1 MDLEQEMQDLL
12 HEENYLSE
20 LISQLSELKYRKGY
34 DYCAKDIG
42 KLLDELEDK
51 KEKIQ
56 ETIKDLTDEIVMTTE
71 AYATEY
77 LGVKEPVELAFWEY

>member
-56 ETIKDLTDEIVMTTE
+56 EDIKDLTDNIIMAAEVYAGDCIVGGE
-71 AYATEY
+71 Q
-77 LGVKEPVELAFWEY
+77 VESYIWDY

>member
-42 KLLDELEDK
+42 KLLDELEEK

-56 ETIKDLTDEIVMTTE
+56 EDIKDLTNNIIMAAEVYAGDYIVGGE
-71 AYATEY
+71 QAESYIWDY
-77 LGVKEPVELAFWEY
+77 

>member
-12 HEENYLSE
+12 HEESYLSE

-56 ETIKDLTDEIVMTTE
+56 EDIKDLTNNIVMAAE
-71 AYATEY
+71 VCAGEY
-77 LGVKEPVELAFWEY
+77 CNNTDAADNYI

>member
-51 KEKIQ
+51 KEKIHENIQ
-56 ETIKDLTDEIVMTTE
+56 DLTDEIIMSTE
-71 AYATEY
+71 AYASEY
-77 LGVKEPVELAFWEY
+77 LGVKEPVETIIWEY

>member
-12 HEENYLSE
+12 HEESYLSE

-34 DYCAKDIG
+34 DNCAKDVG
-42 KLLDELEDK
+42 KVLNELEDK

-56 ETIKDLTDEIVMTTE
+56 EDIKDLTNNIIMAAEV
-71 AYATEY
+71 YAGDYITSGEQAESY
-77 LGVKEPVELAFWEY
+77 I

>member
-34 DYCAKDIG
+34 DCCTRDIV
-42 KLLDELEDK
+42 KLLDDLEDK

-56 ETIKDLTDEIVMTTE
+56 ETIKDLTDEIVMTSE
-71 AYATEY
+71 AYASEY
-77 LGVKEPVELAFWEY
+77 LGVKEPLEAII